1 MQVRFLYITFYA
13 FYVRFKNFTADCTA
27 VCIRLHFLKFFTVFV
42 IVRFQGAC
50 STCPSSIV
58 TLKNGIE
65 NMLQFYVP
73 EVNSVEQVSTEYS
86 VLEREGGILYRFFDS
101 PYQFCR
107 LFVENFQSIYHDS
120 LYRPPSLK
128 CFRLKTKSMK

>member
-1 MQVRFLYITFYA
+1 MQVRCLYITFCT
-13 FYVRFKNFTADCTA
+13 FYVRFKNFTADFTA
-27 VCIRLHFLKFFTVFV
+27 VCIRLHFVKFFTVFV

-86 VLEREGGILYRFFDS
+86 VLEREGGGSFTDFSIHHINSVDYLSKISNQFTMTRFTD
-101 PYQFCR
+101 R
-107 LFVENFQSIYHDS
+107 HL
-120 LYRPPSLK
+120 
-128 CFRLKTKSMK
+128 